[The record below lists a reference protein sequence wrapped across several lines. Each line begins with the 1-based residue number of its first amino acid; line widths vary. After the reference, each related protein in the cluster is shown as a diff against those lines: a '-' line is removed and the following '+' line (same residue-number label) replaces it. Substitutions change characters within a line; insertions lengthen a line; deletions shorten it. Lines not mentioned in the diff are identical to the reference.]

1 MRIWK
6 KNNELVA
13 RKGLRRATLHGRG
26 HEELIE
32 EALAELAEGE
42 PADRLGV
49 WLDGTG
55 RQSNAPDSSF
65 QGLVWDRENNND
77 TPREWRALA
86 PQAVLPSAHLIA
98 GAEIEIQLNKNSAAP
113 MVGVLVGLQKVVW
126 VPIEHAGKLRGILMA
141 GVTAPQRA
149 LPKEK
154 MQSIA
159 LELSIA
165 LAFETERRLAT
176 ERREDILLCNKV
188 LAGLEEGASPAN
200 LLQEIVESCLCKASP
215 GASLENGAGAVYA
228 AIVTEQIDSDSTK
241 QIFTMVCAAGE
252 SEPRHSMAEEAV
264 KELSRRALEA
274 RRTMGIDLK
283 WSHAGQT
290 LLRVVAVPFMQ
301 KEDGPA
307 AVMLAGFHP
316 NNASLSALERIELRG
331 KLAATVLL
339 VERKRL
345 AGVSDE
351 RQAKSLLEAST
362 DAIVMLNAGGEPS
375 TSNRAA
381 RTLLLTPELEG
392 RSSGEKHGSLPRGK
406 HFSEYFRVRD
416 REKVAAWQRKQIG
429 LSRTEHESLEAELEG
444 GARVWM
450 HSREAGLAHRA
461 VTLVPSSVPRS
472 EEESR
477 AQAEL
482 LGLSEWLDQ
491 GVVVYDAQEKIRL
504 MNLRFAQIVGLAPS
518 EVDDYKTLDSL
529 IARLRSYSADPGVFA
544 QHWLDLAKRLD
555 GGEREEVHLVRPAAR
570 VLERASRPIL
580 NAQGERMGRI
590 ELYRDLTANRVFQAQ
605 LLQTERLA
613 ALGQMVTGVAHEL
626 SNPLTSILGYAQRLL
641 LRKDAEGDFGEL
653 RKIFSEAER
662 AGAILRRMLLAAR
675 ETAPERRPVSLN
687 QLVQRTIDLQRFSL
701 AAERIHLEIW
711 LDAQL
716 PKVVAD
722 AGQLQQVLINLI
734 GNARQAIESQNG
746 GGTIRVR
753 TQHTA
758 DNRVRLEIS
767 DSGPGIPEGI
777 MARIFD
783 PFFTTKAA
791 GVGTGLGLAIVL
803 SLVREHGG
811 QVHVTS
817 PRGSGAVFTI
827 ELPVAEQLGTTE
839 IDATRAGN
847 QPAPVSESR
856 AASLSAND
864 TLAQRVLVVED
875 EPTVAQLIADVL
887 RDEGFEVETL
897 LDGRDAPARISRGGF
912 DLVVCDM
919 KMPNLDGQ
927 TLYESLTPARRALQ
941 DKFLFVT
948 GDVLGTKTHAFLTKN
963 RVPHV
968 AKPFRVEELLEKV
981 HQVLQTKDSSGV
993 RRVSP
998 LRKSTATTG

>member
-6 KNNELVA
+6 KKNEPAA
-13 RKGLRRATLHGRG
+13 RKGLREATLQGRG
-26 HEELIE
+26 REELVE
-32 EALAELAEGE
+32 EALAELADGK

-49 WLDGTG
+49 WLDGASQ
-55 RQSNAPDSSF
+55 QSSVPDSSF
-65 QGLVWDRENNND
+65 HGLVWDRESNE
-77 TPREWRALA
+77 TPREWRSLA
-86 PQAVLPSAHLIA
+86 PQAVLPSARLIA
-98 GAEIEIQLNKNSAAP
+98 GAEIEIQLNKNSVAP
-113 MVGVLVGLQKVVW
+113 VVGVLVGLQKVVW

-141 GVTAPQRA
+141 GATAPQRP

-154 MQSIA
+154 MQSVA

-165 LAFETERRLAT
+165 LAFETERRLGN
-176 ERREDILLCNKV
+176 ERREDLLLCNRI
-188 LAGLEEGASPAN
+188 LTGLEEGTPPAN
-200 LLQEIVESCLCKASP
+200 LLQEIVDSCLHKASS
-215 GASLENGAGAVYA
+215 GDSAGAVYA
-228 AIVTEQIDSDSTK
+228 AIATEQIYSDGAKRS
-241 QIFTMVCAAGE
+241 FTVICAAGE
-252 SEPRHSMAEEAV
+252 SEPRHSMGEDAV
-264 KELSRRALEA
+264 SELSRRALET
-274 RRTMGIDLK
+274 RRTTGIDLK

-290 LLRVVAVPFMQ
+290 QLRVVAVPFLQ
-301 KEDGPA
+301 KESGPG
-307 AVMLAGFHP
+307 AVVLAGFHP
-316 NNASLSALERIELRG
+316 NNASLFALERIELRG

-339 VERKRL
+339 AERKRL

-362 DAIVMLNAGGEPS
+362 DAIVMLNAGGELS
-375 TSNRAA
+375 ASNRAA
-381 RTLLLTPELEG
+381 RTLFLTAPEPERRSPLE
-392 RSSGEKHGSLPRGK
+392 KDGSLPRGK
-406 HFSEYFRVRD
+406 HFSDYFRARD
-416 REKVAAWQRKQIG
+416 REKVAAWQRKQMD
-429 LSRTEHESLEAELEG
+429 LSRTEHDESFEAELEC
-444 GARVWM
+444 GARVLM
-450 HSREAGLAHRA
+450 HSHEAGPAHMA
-461 VTLVPSSVPRS
+461 VTLLPSRVGRS

-491 GVVVYDAQEKIRL
+491 GVVIYDAQEKIRL
-504 MNLRFAQIVGLAPS
+504 MNLRFAQIAGLAPS
-518 EVDDYKTLDSL
+518 EVDEYKTLDGL
-529 IARLRSYSADPGVFA
+529 IARLRGHSADPEVFA

-570 VLERASRPIL
+570 VLERASRPIR
-580 NAQGERMGRI
+580 NAQGDRMGRI

-641 LRKDAEGDFGEL
+641 LRNDSGADFGEL

-687 QLVQRTIDLQRFSL
+687 QLVQQTIDLQRFSL
-701 AAERIHLEIW
+701 AAERIRLEVW

-716 PKVVAD
+716 PNVVAD

-734 GNARQAIESQNG
+734 GNARQAIESQNS

-767 DSGPGIPEGI
+767 DSGPGIPESI

-817 PRGSGAVFTI
+817 PRGSGAVFTV
-827 ELPVAEQLGTTE
+827 ELPAAEQSETSA
-839 IDATRAGN
+839 IDSTRAGN
-847 QPAPVSESR
+847 QPTLVSELR
-856 AASLSAND
+856 AESLSAND
-864 TLAQRVLVVED
+864 TSAQRVLVVED

-897 LDGRDAPARISRGGF
+897 LDGRDAPARISRGRF
-912 DLVVCDM
+912 DLIVCDM

-927 TLYESLTPARRALQ
+927 SLYESLTLARRALQ

-981 HQVLQTKDSSGV
+981 HQVLKTKDSSGV
-993 RRVSP
+993 RQVSP
-998 LRKSTATTG
+998 LRKNTATTG